1 MQEVFE
7 AIAEIEQK
15 LEREIEWNL
24 TDHVEKKD
32 INFYLQNIYDNLRE
46 FYLVADRIQEEQ
58 ANVYLL

>member
-46 FYLVADRIQEEQ
+46 LYLVADRIQEEQ
-58 ANVYLL
+58 AK

>member
-15 LEREIEWNL
+15 LEREVEWNL

-46 FYLVADRIQEEQ
+46 LYLVADRIQEEQ
-58 ANVYLL
+58 ANV

>member
-24 TDHVEKKD
+24 TDYVEKKD
-32 INFYLQNIYDNLRE
+32 INLYLQNIYDNLRE
-46 FYLVADRIQEEQ
+46 LYLVADRIQEEQ
-58 ANVYLL
+58 ENV

>member
-46 FYLVADRIQEEQ
+46 LYLVADRIQEEQ
-58 ANVYLL
+58 ANV

>member
-15 LEREIEWNL
+15 LEREVEWNL

-32 INFYLQNIYDNLRE
+32 INLYLQNIYDNLRE
-46 FYLVADRIQEEQ
+46 LYLVADRIQEEEQ
-58 ANVYLL
+58 ANV